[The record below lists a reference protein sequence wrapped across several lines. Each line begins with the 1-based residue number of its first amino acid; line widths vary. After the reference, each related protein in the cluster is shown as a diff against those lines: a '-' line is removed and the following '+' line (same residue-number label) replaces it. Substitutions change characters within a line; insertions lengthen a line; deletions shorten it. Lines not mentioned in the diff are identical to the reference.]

1 MKIKRVLATV
11 LSVAMIASVV
21 ACGSSAPDTSQS
33 TAQNTESKTET
44 STPAAET
51 KTEEA
56 KTEEAKTEDT
66 AAASDT
72 ITIMVPPITGD
83 YVDLLNG
90 WITEFN
96 QEYPNIKIE
105 VIATSWDDHTE
116 KLTTMALA
124 GEAPDIAEVSY
135 AAIGSYVENGTAI
148 DISKYMEADRLA
160 DYDQNALDYM
170 TLEGTLYG
178 LPLYITIQALGGN
191 RQMLEEAGA
200 DVESI
205 QTKGWSYDD
214 FLEIIKKGTVDD
226 RYGFVFANAG
236 ATTQDF
242 INIFGVSAG
251 ITSSFTSDLKYSYT
265 SDNMLS
271 LLQSV
276 ETMTSSGYMPNYAVE
291 AGQRLVM
298 LQTGQTML
306 TGKAMPLFENN
317 IKRNIEKM
325 QAGDAEA
332 VEGTIEMEYVFLPV
346 PTMENAT
353 ASVFGTVDGMIA
365 LRNNN
370 TTDEHLKNVLLFMD
384 FLCSGERAATVDN
397 AVYLTGVCESARKAQ
412 ESFELDQSDANAKA
426 VAYAISKV
434 VAPPTGITAE
444 QSANAK
450 TMMDETIVP
459 KFQALLAGETT
470 AQDVYDVICKEAYNL
485 FGEENCASGWIK

>member
-1 MKIKRVLATV
+1 MKVKKVLALV
-11 LSVAMIASVV
+11 LSVAMISSLV
-21 ACGSSAPDTSQS
+21 ACGNAASETQTAGSDTQ
-33 TAQNTESKTET
+33 Q
-44 STPAAET
+44 AET
-51 KTEEA
+51 KTEETKA
-56 KTEEAKTEDT
+56 EETTT
-66 AAASDT
+66 AASDVTDT

-83 YVDLLNG
+83 YVDLLGG
-90 WITEFN
+90 WISDFN
-96 QEYPNIKIE
+96 QEYPNIKID
-105 VIATSWDDHTE
+105 VISTSWDDHTE

-148 DISKYMEADRLA
+148 DISKYIDPERLS

-191 RQMLEEAGA
+191 REMLEAAGA
-200 DVESI
+200 DVTKI
-205 QTKGWSYDD
+205 QTSGWTYDQ
-214 FLEIIKKGTVDD
+214 FLDVIKNGTTSD
-226 RYGFVFANAG
+226 RFGFVFANAG

-242 INIFGVSAG
+242 INIFGVAAG
-251 ITSSFTSDLKYSYT
+251 ITSSFTQDLKYSYT

-271 LLQSV
+271 LLEAV

-325 QAGDAEA
+325 QAKDPEA

-370 TTDEHLKNVLLFMD
+370 TTDEHLQNVLKFMD

-412 ESFELDQSDANAKA
+412 ESFELDQSDENAAA

-434 VAPPTGITAE
+434 VAPPTGISAE

-470 AQDVYDVICKEAYNL
+470 AKDVYDAICTEAYKL